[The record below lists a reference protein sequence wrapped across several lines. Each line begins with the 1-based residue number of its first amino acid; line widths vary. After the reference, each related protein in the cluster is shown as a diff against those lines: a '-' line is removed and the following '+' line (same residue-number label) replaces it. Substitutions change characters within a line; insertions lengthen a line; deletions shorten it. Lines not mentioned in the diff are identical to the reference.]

1 VSDVLDRIGAVN
13 PVPQQ
18 PPASAWTASVLL
30 DEIDARRGRMTKI
43 DETET
48 TPVGSP
54 KQLWGLRIAA
64 AAGAF
69 VVVLA
74 VVGVIGLIANG
85 GGSDVVDTPTTESPP
100 TTDAVSTAES
110 FFTAFLR
117 GDWDAANELGQG
129 VLISGE
135 NGNVLWGIDV
145 VGTDC
150 ELVAEFL
157 VRCTST
163 RTDAVTRQISAAYA
177 WEAVG
182 TMTVVDG
189 VVTGYTSE
197 NQPDPVFERYEAWLD
212 AESPDGWV
220 FLECTHG
227 GYRHPPCIPIYL
239 ANVEAWL
246 ETSPDLS
253 EIANAQQMVSTAEA
267 FYLAYLEGDSDSAL
281 DVSDNQLPSELGIV
295 NVLWGIE
302 VVGIDCEL
310 PPAGAIVTC
319 VATVID
325 NLARQIGP
333 AYTHRFKGKIDVV
346 DGVVTYYEID
356 LGVGRYEAWLD
367 AKQPDGWVFLECT
380 HGGYRH
386 PPCIPIYLANV
397 EAWLATDPDLSDIDE
412 G

>member
-1 VSDVLDRIGAVN
+1 VSDVLHRIGAVN
-13 PVPQQ
+13 PVSQQ

-54 KQLWGLRIAA
+54 QQLWGLRIAA

-110 FFTAFLR
+110 FFTALLR

-135 NGNVLWGIDV
+135 NGNVLWEIDV
-145 VGTDC
+145 VGIDC

-157 VRCTST
+157 VSCTST
-163 RTDAVTRQISAAYA
+163 QTDALTRQVDTAYA
-177 WEAVG
+177 WQSVG
-182 TMTVVDG
+182 TMLVVDG
-189 VVTGYTSE
+189 VVTWYTSE
-197 NQPDPVFERYEAWLD
+197 NQSVSFHDRYETWLD
-212 AESPDGWV
+212 DESPVGWLV
-220 FLECTHG
+220 SECTHG
-227 GYRHPPCIPIYL
+227 GYL
-239 ANVEAWL
+239 NVRC
-246 ETSPDLS
+246 
-253 EIANAQQMVSTAEA
+253 
-267 FYLAYLEGDSDSAL
+267 
-281 DVSDNQLPSELGIV
+281 LPL
-295 NVLWGIE
+295 
-302 VVGIDCEL
+302 
-310 PPAGAIVTC
+310 
-319 VATVID
+319 
-325 NLARQIGP
+325 
-333 AYTHRFKGKIDVV
+333 
-346 DGVVTYYEID
+346 
-356 LGVGRYEAWLD
+356 
-367 AKQPDGWVFLECT
+367 
-380 HGGYRH
+380 
-386 PPCIPIYLANV
+386 YLANV